1 MPEPEE
7 TTPSE
12 DEPQALP
19 QVREALN
26 RERERRTQAE
36 AEAEAGREAARD
48 LAFLRA
54 GIDIDS
60 PLGKLIRDGYTGELE
75 TEAIK
80 SFAGGIPGALPTNGD
95 ATPDP
100 ATPPADGPTPEE
112 RAAAAAEGALSGGGV
127 PAGQP
132 PEKPLGLDMMD
143 AAYATQ
149 GGNVRAR
156 PASGMSDR
164 ATAAGLQVLLNRAVA
179 GDPQAVYKRAD
190 ESWADAK
197 LRHDRR

>member
-1 MPEPEE
+1 MPEENANDTEPG
-7 TTPSE
+7 E
-12 DEPQALP
+12 DGNLP

-36 AEAEAGREAARD
+36 AEAQAGREATRD

-80 SFAGGIPGALPTNGD
+80 TFAGGIPGALPTTG
-95 ATPDP
+95 ATSETT
-100 ATPPADGPTPEE
+100 TPPADGPTPEE
-112 RAAAAAEGALSGGGV
+112 QAAAAAEGALSGGGV

-143 AAYATQ
+143 AAYAAQ
-149 GGNVRAR
+149 GGNVRTR

-179 GDPQAVYKRAD
+179 GDPEAVYKRAD